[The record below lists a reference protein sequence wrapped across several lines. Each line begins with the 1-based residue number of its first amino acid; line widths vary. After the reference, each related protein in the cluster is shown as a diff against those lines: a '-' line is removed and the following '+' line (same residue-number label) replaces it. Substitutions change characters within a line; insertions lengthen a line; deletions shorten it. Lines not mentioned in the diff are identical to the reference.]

1 MRLKIALLQIAPCGA
16 LFGSQLGAAQ
26 YHSALYKKHMVK
38 VCGVWYNI
46 CNYLLL
52 RRVGQQIAESESRN
66 AENANRVMQNLK
78 RGKEKESVSYKRL
91 PFGS

>member
-1 MRLKIALLQIAPCGA
+1 
-16 LFGSQLGAAQ
+16 
-26 YHSALYKKHMVK
+26 MVK

-52 RRVGQQIAESESRN
+52 RRVGQQIAECKSRN

-78 RGKEKESVSYKRL
+78 RGKEKKSVSYKRL